1 MAPSAESPGQP
12 AFDAVILAGGE
23 ARRLGGADK
32 PGLTVGG
39 RSLVE
44 HVVTA
49 VADARTTIVVG
60 PERPIP
66 GVVFVRED
74 PPRSGPVP
82 ALAAGLNGVTAPW
95 VVLLAGDLPFITAP
109 HVTSL
114 LNAATTQPPN
124 TTAGDPSPQ
133 PPVAPA
139 HPTPGETP
147 QSVSGGAAGLTPGDA
162 ARTPANAARPTPGQ
176 TARSAPGD
184 VAGPTSGDVVVA
196 AAGNA
201 AQSTS
206 ATAARSS
213 MPGQAAQPM
222 SQDDAR
228 PMSRNVAR
236 PTSRDAVAPA
246 SGDAPEPAPE
256 EGPVGGVVMVDDG
269 GREQWLAGVWPT
281 ARLKRALAAYPGR
294 SLKGL
299 LGPLTVVRLALPG
312 RPWFDCDTMDDLEEA
327 RMNVLNEWTALAC
340 EELGIDPATVDRDLI
355 LDLTKEVAHGVA
367 RPAAPLTAYL
377 LGLAQGAGTAP
388 DDAAAKLITLAKNW
402 GQATAETLTDG

>member
-1 MAPSAESPGQP
+1 MAPSAESPGQA

-82 ALAAGLNGVTAPW
+82 ALAAGLNEVTAPW

-114 LNAATTQPPN
+114 LAAATTRPPG
-124 TTAGDPSPQ
+124 TTADP
-133 PPVAPA
+133 APA
-139 HPTPGETP
+139 TAP
-147 QSVSGGAAGLTPGDA
+147 QA
-162 ARTPANAARPTPGQ
+162 PANAARPASGETARPGPGDGAAPAPGNVVGAAPRSAAWATSGSAAGPSTPGQ
-176 TARSAPGD
+176 A
-184 VAGPTSGDVVVA
+184 
-196 AAGNA
+196 
-201 AQSTS
+201 
-206 ATAARSS
+206 
-213 MPGQAAQPM
+213 
-222 SQDDAR
+222 AR
-228 PMSRNVAR
+228 PMSRDIAGAASGGAVV
-236 PTSRDAVAPA
+236 PT
-246 SGDAPEPAPE
+246 SGDARAPAPE

-281 ARLKRALAAYPGR
+281 ARLKRTLAAYSGR

-299 LGPLTVVRLALPG
+299 LGPLTAVRLALPG

-340 EELGIDPATVDRDLI
+340 KELGIDPATVDRDLI

-388 DDAAAKLITLAKNW
+388 DDAVAKLITLAKNW
-402 GQATAETLTDG
+402 GEATAETLTDS

>member
-1 MAPSAESPGQP
+1 MSSAESPGQA

-60 PERPIP
+60 PERPIA
-66 GVVFVRED
+66 GVVFVREE

-82 ALAAGLNGVTAPW
+82 ALAAGLNEVTAPW
-95 VVLLAGDLPFITAP
+95 VVLLAGDLPFITAS

-114 LNAATTQPPN
+114 LNAATTQPPS
-124 TTAGDPSPQ
+124 TTADPTPATAAAGRSAPQTPADADADADGPARSTSGDG
-133 PPVAPA
+133 AG
-139 HPTPGETP
+139 PTPGNVVEA
-147 QSVSGGAAGLTPGDA
+147 SSGKA
-162 ARTPANAARPTPGQ
+162 ARATSERAAEPSTP
-176 TARSAPGD
+176 S
-184 VAGPTSGDVVVA
+184 
-196 AAGNA
+196 
-201 AQSTS
+201 
-206 ATAARSS
+206 
-213 MPGQAAQPM
+213 QA
-222 SQDDAR
+222 AR
-228 PMSRNVAR
+228 PMSRDGAGTASGGAVP
-236 PTSRDAVAPA
+236 PT
-246 SGDAPEPAPE
+246 SGDARGPAPE

-281 ARLKRALAAYPGR
+281 ARLKRALAAYSGR

-299 LGPLTVVRLALPG
+299 LGPLTAVRLALPG

-340 EELGIDPATVDRDLI
+340 KELGIDPATVDRDLI

-388 DDAAAKLITLAKNW
+388 DDAVAKLITLAKNW
-402 GQATAETLTDG
+402 GQATAETLTDS

>member
-49 VADARTTIVVG
+49 VAGARTTIVVG

-109 HVTSL
+109 HVTAL
-114 LNAATTQPPN
+114 LNAAITQPPN
-124 TTAGDPSPQ
+124 TTADPAPPTPATQ
-133 PPVAPA
+133 PPAAPA
-139 HPTPGETP
+139 HPTLGE
-147 QSVSGGAAGLTPGDA
+147 
-162 ARTPANAARPTPGQ
+162 
-176 TARSAPGD
+176 TARSARSVPGD
-184 VAGPTSGDVVVA
+184 VAGPTSGNVVVA
-196 AAGNA
+196 VPGNA
-201 AQSTS
+201 ARATS
-206 ATAARSS
+206 
-213 MPGQAAQPM
+213 
-222 SQDDAR
+222 
-228 PMSRNVAR
+228 
-236 PTSRDAVAPA
+236 
-246 SGDAPEPAPE
+246 E
-256 EGPVGGVVMVDDG
+256 GVVMVDDG

-281 ARLKRALAAYPGR
+281 ARLKRALAAYPCR

-299 LGPLTVVRLALPG
+299 LGPLTAVRLALPG

-327 RMNVLNEWTALAC
+327 RMNVLNEWTVLAC

-402 GQATAETLTDG
+402 GQATAETLTDS